1 MTDYISE
8 GGHFYLV
15 MEYMQGKGLNQ
26 LIKERQLGE
35 EELLSIAKDVLQSLH
50 HAHSK
55 GIIHRDIKP
64 SNIMIADDHRANLMD
79 FGIAFL
85 VSDKTKQIDVAGSP
99 LYMSPEQLNRPETM
113 DHRTDIYSMGI
124 VMFEMF
130 TGRKPYDGKP
140 DDGTRFDMDVGE
152 VLTAT
157 SDCAPELAEI
167 VAKCMEWRPE
177 DRFKDCQEIISR
189 IEAYERQTHLECR
202 KCKTINRVRDKYH
215 LKGEKCVSCGRTLSM
230 KSRFTKIWATAFAL
244 AAALILAYLFVP
256 WPGTLV
262 VTTTPEAAEVFIG
275 GEPSGL
281 SPFEISL
288 SPGAY
293 DVVIKMEGFEDFART
308 VTIQKHKK
316 SDLNVD
322 LPRTDEM
329 PRIAYDAIRK
339 AYQTAAYICRD
350 LNDMAASEA
359 NLGIAESI
367 GDSALTTAYRNQ
379 IAELVQN
386 IDDGFAKYVETFR
399 ELKAIRP
406 AIRDAAYQKYVQ
418 TLQHKGGSL
427 DNLAVV
433 WRHFNEFAGQAVSI
447 EAWKEGH
454 SKILL
459 TLLSPSSLYRMSR
472 EEKMNRPIAAIL
484 IACLLL
490 FTACSGMSQEK
501 KAAGE
506 GATIGAAVGALIG
519 QVFGKDTESTV
530 TGAVIGAA
538 IGGAIGYGLAAH
550 LNREK
555 AKLEGRENDLDAR
568 IEYAQAVNDETSHYN
583 QKLIADLEK
592 IEDEVAA
599 GRLKKA
605 QLAQINEKVMNDKA
619 RLDSELA
626 ELQAFRRSFSAENT
640 STSKVSELDLQIRT
654 LEEQLAGLET
664 NIEKLAGIS
673 QRVKV

>member
-1 MTDYISE
+1 MVDKPIIENGSNENNGRPQGGERPDAEKNITENPRSEAQRSPATAPPANADPDDPQTIFAGTRTYQALVEEMRQPGAPENSIIGRTIENKFKVLRKIGDGGMGIVYEAEHLHLNKRFAIKSIRSKYTHDPDFLARFNQEARTQALLQHPNIIQVTDYISE

-85 VSDKTKQIDVAGSP
+85 VGDKTKQIDVAGSP

-447 EAWKEGH
+447 EAWKE
-454 SKILL
+454 
-459 TLLSPSSLYRMSR
+459 
-472 EEKMNRPIAAIL
+472 AIRKF
-484 IACLLL
+484 C
-490 FTACSGMSQEK
+490 
-501 KAAGE
+501 
-506 GATIGAAVGALIG
+506 
-519 QVFGKDTESTV
+519 
-530 TGAVIGAA
+530 
-538 IGGAIGYGLAAH
+538 
-550 LNREK
+550 
-555 AKLEGRENDLDAR
+555 
-568 IEYAQAVNDETSHYN
+568 
-583 QKLIADLEK
+583 
-592 IEDEVAA
+592 
-599 GRLKKA
+599 
-605 QLAQINEKVMNDKA
+605 
-619 RLDSELA
+619 
-626 ELQAFRRSFSAENT
+626 
-640 STSKVSELDLQIRT
+640 
-654 LEEQLAGLET
+654 
-664 NIEKLAGIS
+664 
-673 QRVKV
+673 